1 MNEPDSRTTFADV
14 ALAFERR
21 GWLGTILFDRAEKKN
36 AFSQKMWAALPD
48 MVAGIKADEQIR
60 VVIVRGAGGTFC
72 AGADISE
79 FAEIYADRA
88 SSDRA
93 NEIIRNAQRALRAL
107 PRPTIALVE
116 GACVGGGC
124 GLALAC
130 DLRFV
135 AGSARFGITP
145 ARLGLAYS
153 FHDTMQLVEKV
164 GAAAAKD
171 ILFSGRL
178 FDGGEALRIG
188 LVDRVF
194 APSALEAETLAYAT
208 QLSELAQGSI
218 RIAKAAINALSD
230 HLADQLSPQ
239 YADRVS
245 ATFDSADFLEGRRAF
260 LEGRRPRFGDPSQ

>member
-1 MNEPDSRTTFADV
+1 MDEPHSRTAFADG
-14 ALAFERR
+14 ALALERR
-21 GWLGTILFDRAEKKN
+21 GWLATILFDRAAKKN
-36 AFSQKMWAALPD
+36 AFSQKMWAALPEI
-48 MVAGIKADEQIR
+48 VAEIECDEQIR
-60 VVIVRGAGGTFC
+60 VVVVRGAGGTFC

-79 FAEIYADRA
+79 FAAVHADRA

-93 NEIIRNAQRALRAL
+93 NEIIREAQRALRSL
-107 PRPTIALVE
+107 SRPTIALVE

-130 DLRFV
+130 DLRF
-135 AGSARFGITP
+135 AAENARFGITP

-153 FHDTMQLVEKV
+153 FHDTLQLVEKV

-178 FDGGEALRIG
+178 FDAAEAFRIR

-194 APSALEAETLAYAT
+194 AADALETETLAYAT

-218 RIAKAAINALSD
+218 RTAKAVINAVSD
-230 HLADQLSPQ
+230 HLADGLAPQ

-245 ATFDSADFLEGRRAF
+245 SAFDSADFREGRQAF
-260 LEGRRPRFGDPSQ
+260 LEGRRPIFSK